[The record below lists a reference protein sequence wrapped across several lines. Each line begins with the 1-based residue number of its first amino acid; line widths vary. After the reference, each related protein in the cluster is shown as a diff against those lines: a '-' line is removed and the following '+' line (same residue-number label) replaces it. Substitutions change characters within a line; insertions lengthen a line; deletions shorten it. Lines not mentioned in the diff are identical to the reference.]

1 MNRSTLYDADIL
13 EWSEQQASALR
24 SLAHAR
30 PDLSN
35 ELDWENV
42 AEEIECVGRS
52 EFVAVQSFIRL
63 ILIHLIKALSVP
75 DAASMLHWRSE
86 VIAFHGDLLDRIS
99 PSMRARID
107 LSKLWGQA
115 LKQAEANLIADGHS
129 VAPGLRDR
137 CPFALEEILAP
148 GFDFLKGV
156 EAVRKQINDDRA
168 SV

>member
-1 MNRSTLYDADIL
+1 MNRSTNYDTDIL

-24 SLAHAR
+24 GLARTRH
-30 PDLSN
+30 DLSN

-52 EFVAVQSFIRL
+52 EFVAVQSFVRL

-115 LKQAEANLIADGHS
+115 LKQTEANLTAGGHS
-129 VAPGLRDR
+129 LAPGLRGR
-137 CPFALEEILAP
+137 CPFTLEELMAP
-148 GFDFLKGV
+148 DFEFLKAV
-156 EAVRKQINDDRA
+156 EAVRKQIDDG
-168 SV
+168 SPST